1 MGFFGEN
8 QLSRNFKKSIFVFHQ
23 KMRLVNMKEIVFATN
38 NEHKLSEVAS
48 MLGTAYKVLG
58 LKDIGCDEDIP
69 ETADTLEGNAL
80 IKAKYVY
87 EKYGKNCFSDDTGL
101 EVDALNNAPGVYSAR
116 YAGVDKDAEANMNKL
131 LTELNGQ
138 ANRKAQF
145 RTAVALI
152 IDGQELLFE
161 GKVEG
166 KIIEE
171 KRGGKGFGYDP
182 VFIPEGYDNTFAELS
197 SEVKNSISHRGR
209 AVQKLIKYLESIA

>member
-1 MGFFGEN
+1 
-8 QLSRNFKKSIFVFHQ
+8 
-23 KMRLVNMKEIVFATN
+23 MKEIVFATN

-48 MLGTAYKVLG
+48 MLGNSYKVLG
-58 LKDIGCDEDIP
+58 LKDIGCDEEIP

-101 EVDALNNAPGVYSAR
+101 EVEALDNAPGVYSAR
-116 YAGVDKDAEANMNKL
+116 YAGVDKDAEANMTKL
-131 LTELNGQ
+131 LSELNGKS
-138 ANRKAQF
+138 NRIAQF

-152 IDGQELLFE
+152 IDGEEMLFE

-182 VFIPEGYDNTFAELS
+182 IFIPDGYEKTFAELP